1 MYTHIHM
8 YTYIHNCVCVC
19 VCVCVQLLAASIGV
33 VLVSLLELVNENHS
47 EIADPSPGRISQHSA
62 LCSLYSVNSVAS

>member
-1 MYTHIHM
+1 M

-33 VLVSLLELVNENHS
+33 VLVSQLELVNENHY